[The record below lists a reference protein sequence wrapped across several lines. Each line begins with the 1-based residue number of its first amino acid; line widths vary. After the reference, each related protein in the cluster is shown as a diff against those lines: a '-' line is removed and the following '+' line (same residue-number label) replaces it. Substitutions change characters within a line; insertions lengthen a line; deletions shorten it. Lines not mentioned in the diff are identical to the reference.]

1 MEEKYGTW
9 SRAAL
14 LPAKG
19 ALETLNKPCWRVLL
33 QLPSSCFVVQVVNI
47 QRMFCLEICRAS
59 ST

>member
-1 MEEKYGTW
+1 MVHGLE
-9 SRAAL
+9 L
-14 LPAKG
+14 HFCLPRV
-19 ALETLNKPCWRVLL
+19 LWETLNKPCWRVLL